1 MKMVKIGDFCFEE
14 KWEDRGTCLMY
25 FEADEEYEES
35 AQWSIDI
42 SCRKGK
48 YKGEDVSPSICI
60 NPIDTDKK
68 SVEELVGIKHVVENI
83 EECVVRED
91 TFYVFEHEPMCDYEI
106 SVEELNGDKAH
117 IVGQGKLVVDGY
129 ADPYTVDDFEI
140 DCWVPIILSVDD
152 WEKFE

>member
-1 MKMVKIGDFCFEE
+1 MFKIGNFYFEE
-14 KWEDRGTCLMY
+14 KWEDRGTSLMY

-83 EECVVRED
+83 EECDERED
-91 TFYVFEHEPMCDYEI
+91 TFYVFEHEPMCNYEI
-106 SVEELNGDKAH
+106 SVEINM
-117 IVGQGKLVVDGY
+117 
-129 ADPYTVDDFEI
+129 
-140 DCWVPIILSVDD
+140 
-152 WEKFE
+152 